1 MNTQQFL
8 ETILPN
14 DAVCLVATKEGK
26 GFKHKGFSDFG
37 EAAKYIAE
45 CDAKGVETYHA
56 CSGYKRAPYTINGQ
70 LVTRK
75 GLNWQSAKAFW
86 ADIDCGAG
94 KAEKG
99 KGYATQRE
107 AATTLLGWCTKHGFP
122 TPLLV
127 NSGNG
132 VHAYWPLTTPI
143 DPNTWCDLAKRLKEG
158 MLNTGLI
165 IDPTRTADF
174 ASILRPVGTH
184 NHKDPSHPKEVRGND
199 LGTQGLTPEQAKTLI
214 DALCPVVKAE
224 STTTEKK
231 YPDVKHSAELC
242 AQHCAQ
248 MAKMR
253 DTQGDVDYEAWRG
266 VIGVIRHCTEGIELA
281 RKWSERRAETGHD
294 QTDVDVKF
302 NSWSAGPTT
311 CEFFSR
317 CNGNCEG
324 CPHKGKI
331 TSPIQ
336 LGVVKEPPK
345 PDVIK
350 GTLEGNEARGAIEI
364 EIPACPKGFGWDE
377 EKSALVGYIP
387 VKETK
392 KKKDDEGGDDGDG
405 KVEYEAVP
413 FTHTRLFLYDRI
425 RDEFGEHYF
434 MCRAIFPKSYIRDF
448 KIAGATIG
456 GGCTRLLEEL
466 GKHEVMV
473 CRGKLSGELMQSYL
487 RSQVT
492 TLSETTEVNRT
503 YGHFG
508 WQDDGSFVIGNRRYD
523 KDGNMSEV
531 LLGESARE
539 KQGAFPMPQGSVEA
553 YSERVNWI
561 YNRPGMEPMQYL
573 ICSLFGAP
581 LVEFME
587 PTYNGIPCAL
597 TGADSG
603 KGKTTAAQVALYA
616 FGRAHPDLSL
626 AGSRGSTAGGQAK
639 FLGVLRNLPI
649 LFDEVTNKTPA
660 QLSTICYE
668 LSNGVEVMRLRS
680 SGGHVGFA
688 DREAWRTQ
696 TAMTGNANIG
706 AKLALNGNAEAEA
719 MRIFEICTDNL
730 DIPKLDP
737 VVTATK
743 VAEIAQNAGMA
754 GELYIKWLVA
764 HREDIS
770 RRLTDTYEHIKE
782 DTTLVSQPKYRFYRN
797 HLACTLTAASIMKE
811 LKIIDFDLEALLRF
825 GLAAVRECFNQAAE
839 LVQVDDP
846 MEILSA
852 MLTSFGGQTVITPTF
867 DVPTGEPLYKVVCP
881 QGLVGRGV
889 RANAAK
895 KDNYDGT
902 LFLSARSVTEWCAAN
917 RVPKGKLIYQLKSL
931 GLLRDTRARVTI
943 GRGTSA
949 VTAQQRC
956 WELDLNQIEMPTST
970 EVIDG
975 DQRNDGSTQAT
986 D

>member
-1 MNTQQFL
+1 MDTQQFL
-8 ETILPN
+8 ESILPS

-45 CDAKGVETYHA
+45 CDAQGIETYHA
-56 CSGYKRAPYTINGQ
+56 CSGYLRAPYTVNGR
-70 LVTRK
+70 LVSRRDV
-75 GLNWQSAKAFW
+75 NWKSAKAFW
-86 ADIDCGAG
+86 ADIDCGAE

-99 KGYATQRE
+99 KGYPTQRD
-107 AATTLLGWCTKHGFP
+107 AAIALLGWCKEHGFP
-122 TPLLV
+122 TPLMV

-132 VHAYWPLTTPI
+132 VHAYWTLTTPI
-143 DPNTWCDLAKRLKEG
+143 DSATWCDLAKRLKEG
-158 MLNTGLI
+158 MLSTGLI

-174 ASILRPVGTH
+174 SSILRPVGTH
-184 NHKDPSHPKEVRGND
+184 NHKDPAHPKEVKGNP
-199 LGTQGLTPEQAKTLI
+199 GAQALTPEQAKALI
-214 DALCPVVKAE
+214 DTLCPAVAE
-224 STTTEKK
+224 TTVTKK
-231 YPDVKHSAELC
+231 DYPERKHSAELC
-242 AQHCAQ
+242 AEHCAQ

-253 DTQGDVDYEAWRG
+253 DTQGDVDYETWRG
-266 VIGVIRHCTEGIELA
+266 VIGIIRHCEEGIELA
-281 RKWSERRAETGHD
+281 RKWSERRAETGHE
-294 QTDVDVKF
+294 QTDVEVKF

-311 CEFFSR
+311 CEFFSK
-317 CNGNCEG
+317 CNGGCEN

-336 LGVVKEPPK
+336 LGVIEEPPK
-345 PDVIK
+345 PDVVK
-350 GTLEGNEARGAIEI
+350 GLLEGYESRGEVEV

-377 EKSALVGYIP
+377 TEHAMVGYILNKD
-387 VKETK
+387 KEWETI
-392 KKKDDEGGDDGDG
+392 
-405 KVEYEAVP
+405 P

-434 MCRAIFPKSYIRDF
+434 MCRAIFPQSYIRDF
-448 KIAGATIG
+448 KIAGSLIG
-456 GGCTRLLEEL
+456 GGCTHLLEEL
-466 GKHEVMV
+466 GKHEIMV
-473 CRGKLSGELMQSYL
+473 CRGKITGELMQSYL

-492 TLSETTEVNRT
+492 TLSETTAVNRT

-523 KDGNMSEV
+523 SDGNMSEV
-531 LLGESARE
+531 LLGEAARE
-539 KQGAFPMPQGSVEA
+539 KQGAFPLPQGSVEA

-754 GELYIKWLVA
+754 GERYIQWLVT
-764 HREDIS
+764 HREEIS

-782 DTTLVSQPKYRFYRN
+782 DATLVSQPKYRFYRN

-839 LVQVDDP
+839 LVRVDEP

-852 MLTSFGGQTVITPTF
+852 MLTAFGGQTVITPTYE
-867 DVPTGEPLYKVVCP
+867 VPATDPLYKVVCP
-881 QGLVGRGV
+881 QGLVGRGI
-889 RANAAK
+889 RSNASK
-895 KDNYDGT
+895 KDTYDGK
-902 LFLSARSVTEWCAAN
+902 LFLSARSATEWCAAN
-917 RVPKGKLIYQLKSL
+917 RVPKGKFIHQLRAL
-931 GLLRDTRARVTI
+931 GVLHDAGVRMTL
-943 GRGTSA
+943 GKGTTA

-970 EVIDG
+970 EVVDG
-975 DQRNDGSTQAT
+975 DQCDDRPTPASD
-986 D
+986 

>member
-1 MNTQQFL
+1 MDTRQFL
-8 ETILPN
+8 ETILPS

-26 GFKHKGFSDFG
+26 GFKHKGFSDFS
-37 EAAKYIAE
+37 EAARYIAE

-56 CSGYKRAPYTINGQ
+56 CSGYLRAPYTVNGR
-70 LVTRK
+70 LVSRRDV
-75 GLNWQSAKAFW
+75 NWKSAKAFW
-86 ADIDCGAG
+86 ADIDCGAE

-99 KGYATQRE
+99 KGYPTQRD
-107 AATTLLGWCTKHGFP
+107 AAIALLGWCKEHGFP
-122 TPLLV
+122 TPLMV

-132 VHAYWPLTTPI
+132 VHVYWPLTTPI
-143 DPNTWCDLAKRLKEG
+143 DSATWCDLAKRLKEG
-158 MLNTGLI
+158 MLSTGLI

-174 ASILRPVGTH
+174 SSILRPVGTH
-184 NHKDPSHPKEVRGND
+184 NHKDPNNPKEVRGNP
-199 LGTQGLTPEQAKTLI
+199 GAQALTPEQAKTLI
-214 DALCPVVKAE
+214 DTLCPAVAE
-224 STTTEKK
+224 TTVTKK
-231 YPDVKHSAELC
+231 DYPERKHSAELC
-242 AQHCAQ
+242 AEHCAQ

-253 DTQGDVDYEAWRG
+253 DTQGDVDYETWRG
-266 VIGVIRHCTEGIELA
+266 VIGVIRHCEEGIELA
-281 RKWSERRAETGHD
+281 RKWSERRAETGHE
-294 QTDVDVKF
+294 QTDVEVKF

-311 CEFFSR
+311 CEFFSK
-317 CNGNCEG
+317 CNGGCEN

-336 LGVVKEPPK
+336 LGVIKEPPK
-345 PDVIK
+345 PDVVK
-350 GTLEGNEARGAIEI
+350 GLLEGYESRGEVEV

-377 EKSALVGYIP
+377 DEHAMVGYILN
-387 VKETK
+387 
-392 KKKDDEGGDDGDG
+392 KDDKWDTI
-405 KVEYEAVP
+405 P

-434 MCRAIFPKSYIRDF
+434 MCRAIFPQSYIRDF
-448 KIAGATIG
+448 KIAGSLIG
-456 GGCTRLLEEL
+456 GGCTHLLEEL
-466 GKHEVMV
+466 GKHEIMV
-473 CRGKLSGELMQSYL
+473 CRGKITGELMQSYL

-492 TLSETTEVNRT
+492 TLSETTAVNRT

-523 KDGNMSEV
+523 SDGNMSEV
-531 LLGESARE
+531 LLGEAARE
-539 KQGAFPMPQGSVEA
+539 KQGAFPLPQGSVEA

-754 GELYIKWLVA
+754 GERYIQWLVT
-764 HREDIS
+764 HREEIS

-782 DTTLVSQPKYRFYRN
+782 DATLVSQPKYRFYRN

-839 LVQVDDP
+839 LVRVDEP
-846 MEILSA
+846 MELLSA

-867 DVPTGEPLYKVVCP
+867 DVPAGDALYKVVCP
-881 QGLVGRGV
+881 QGLVGRGI
-889 RANAAK
+889 RANASK
-895 KDNYDGT
+895 KDTYDGK
-902 LFLSARSVTEWCAAN
+902 LFLSARSATEWCAAN
-917 RVPKGKLIYQLKSL
+917 RVPKGKFLYQLKSIGILQSANVRMTL
-931 GLLRDTRARVTI
+931 GK
-943 GRGTSA
+943 GTTA

-970 EVIDG
+970 EVVDG
-975 DQRNDGSTQAT
+975 NQCDDRPTPASD
-986 D
+986 